1 METTTLS
8 SQPVS
13 MSSTPLE
20 QNGFFFSETR
30 KLIVANSCK
39 MRVSECIIRAK
50 IRPLSCQTMVF
61 IKKPSPIN
69 HTKSYFLN
77 ASRTPLRIPNV
88 LFVEAK
94 RVVFQYE
101 RCAK

>member
-39 MRVSECIIRAK
+39 MRVSECITRAK

-88 LFVEAK
+88 HFVEAK

>member
-77 ASRTPLRIPNV
+77 ASRTPLRIQNV
-88 LFVEAK
+88 HFVEAK

>member
-61 IKKPSPIN
+61 IKKASPIN
-69 HTKSYFLN
+69 HAKSHFLK
-77 ASRTPLRIPNV
+77 ASRNPLRIPNV
-88 LFVEAK
+88 DFVEAK

>member
-30 KLIVANSCK
+30 KLIVANSWK

-69 HTKSYFLN
+69 HTKSYFLK
-77 ASRTPLRIPNV
+77 ASRNPLRIQNV
-88 LFVEAK
+88 NFVEAK